1 MADED
6 GRAPRSAAWGVVAGV
21 FGGGAV
27 ATWLAAA
34 TPGSKFPI
42 FPTYG
47 FGAAAAVG
55 LYMCFATLHGWW
67 PTNRQRHRQ
76 DPLWE
81 DFPRTRPLGVGLG
94 ALIPDLQEPEGPLQ
108 VTLEQ
113 EHWDDWQ
120 HVAWITELK
129 FRITNTS
136 GQPIRLADFSLT
148 SDPGDGDSPLL
159 DQAHVNAIRHEI
171 QRRRGAHVPL
181 YLRCMDLD
189 DGDSVSGWW
198 VQEMYPPLPA
208 RAGRPRC
215 VFTVTDGLG
224 DTHELEIPE
233 RAPKAHRL
241 PSRTAQL

>member
-6 GRAPRSAAWGVVAGV
+6 ARAARSAAWGVLTALSGT
-21 FGGGAV
+21 AV
-27 ATWLAAA
+27 ATWVAAA

-42 FPTYG
+42 LPTCG
-47 FGAAAAVG
+47 FGAAAAIG
-55 LYMCFATLHGWW
+55 LYMCFATPHGWW
-67 PTNRQRHRQ
+67 PTNRQRHRH
-76 DPLWE
+76 DRLWG
-81 DFPRTRPLGVGLG
+81 DFPRTWPLGVGLG
-94 ALIPDLQEPEGPLQ
+94 ALIPDPPEPEGPLQ

-113 EHWDDWQ
+113 EKWDDWQ

-136 GQPIRLADFSLT
+136 GQPIKLADFSLT
-148 SDPGDGDSPLL
+148 SDPGDGYRPPL
-159 DQAHVNAIRHEI
+159 DQAQVNATRHEI
-171 QRRRGAHVPL
+171 QRRHDAHVPH
-181 YLRCMDLD
+181 YLRPVDLD

-198 VQEMYPPLPA
+198 VQEVYLPLPA

-215 VFTVTDGLG
+215 VFTVADGLG